1 MDETSQPIADRISDE
16 SLQRLQVAWQ
26 VLGALLVEGI
36 PSQELLDRVRDEELL
51 ADWPMLPSELAA
63 AGLENWR
70 SSASTNESRDEIERD
85 YRELFIGPGHLL
97 APPWESVYTSDER
110 LIFEKSTLEVRAE
123 YRKQGKQAPR
133 LNRDPDDHIS
143 LELEFLRDLLAEV
156 LVARQA
162 GDLERAD
169 GLLADHQRFV
179 NEHLMAWLPRF
190 CVDID
195 DNAHTYFVRG
205 LGLLLIDAAQQA
217 EQLTSE
223 R

>member
-1 MDETSQPIADRISDE
+1 MDEATVGSDQAVSDE
-16 SLQRLQVAWQ
+16 TLQRLQVAWQ
-26 VLGALLVEGI
+26 VLGALLAEGI
-36 PSQELLDRVRDEELL
+36 PSQDLLDRVRDEELL

-63 AGLENWR
+63 AGLEQWR
-70 SSASTNESRDEIERD
+70 ASAATDESRDEIERD
-85 YRELFIGPGHLL
+85 YRELFVGPGHLL
-97 APPWESVYTSDER
+97 APPWESVYTSEDH

-143 LELEFLRDLLAEV
+143 LELEFVRDLLGEV
-156 LVARQA
+156 LAARGA
-162 GDLERAD
+162 GDQERAD
-169 GLLADHQRFV
+169 GLLRDHQRFV
-179 NEHLMAWLPRF
+179 NEHLMVWLPPF

-195 DNAHTYFVRG
+195 DNAQTHFVRG

-217 EQLTSE
+217 EQLSVE